1 VGVILLTGD
10 LSLTTR
16 IRAEARRLG
25 FFKMGV
31 APAGSLP
38 WRSRFDEWLAQGM
51 QGSMA
56 YLERQAEKRRTTEL
70 VLESVRS
77 ILVLAMNYHA
87 RAVAMDDP
95 LRGRISQYA
104 WGKDYHGL
112 MTGRLHA
119 LLDFILREEA
129 GARGLFYSDTGPVME
144 KVWGAHS
151 ALGWMGKHS
160 NLITREEGS
169 WFFIG
174 VVLLDLKLQYDKPE
188 KDYCGSCTRCIHACP
203 TAAIVAPYVVDARRC
218 ISYLTIE
225 LKEFIPRELRPLIGN
240 RIFGCDDCQDVCP
253 WNRFA
258 VTTPEK
264 AFWPRDGNA
273 FPELARLALLTE
285 QEFNTRFKDSPIR
298 RAKRDNFVRN
308 VVVALG
314 NSHRAE
320 AAPPLVRA
328 LKDASTIVRAHA
340 AWALGQI
347 ASHQISGLRPQTS
360 DQRQHKVTAAIRS
373 ALTEARRAE
382 HDREVREE
390 IELSLTGLEPQSK
403 NQYMEEFL

>member
-1 VGVILLTGD
+1 M
-10 LSLTTR
+10 R

-25 FFKMGV
+25 FFKVGV
-31 APAGSLP
+31 ASAGSLP
-38 WRSRFDEWLAQGM
+38 WRDHFDEWLAQGM

-56 YLERQAEKRRTTEL
+56 YLERQAEKRRNPDL

-77 ILVLAMNYHA
+77 ILILAMNYHA
-87 RAVAMDDP
+87 RVVATDDP

-104 WGKDYHGL
+104 RGEDYHRL
-112 MTGRLHA
+112 MTERLRA

-174 VVLLDLKLQYDKPE
+174 VILLDLQLGYDKPE
-188 KDYCGSCTRCIHACP
+188 RDFCGSCTRCMHACP

-225 LKEFIPRELRPLIGN
+225 LKGFIPRELRPLIGN

-264 AFWPRDGNA
+264 AFLSCEGNA
-273 FPELARLALLTE
+273 FSELARLALLTE

-298 RAKRDNFVRN
+298 RAKRDGFVRN

-314 NSHRAE
+314 NSRRAE
-320 AAPPLVRA
+320 AVPPLVCA
-328 LKDASTIVRAHA
+328 LKDASTVVRAHA

-347 ASHQISGLRPQTS
+347 ASHQISGLGPQTS
-360 DQRQHKVTAAIRS
+360 DQRQDEETVAIRM
-373 ALTEARRAE
+373 ALTEARRVE
-382 HDREVREE
+382 HEQEVREE
-390 IELSLTGLEPQSK
+390 IELSLTGLEPQTK
-403 NQYMEEFL
+403 NQFMEEFL

>member
-1 VGVILLTGD
+1 VIVLTGD
-10 LSLTTR
+10 LSLTMR

-38 WRSRFDEWLAQGM
+38 WRDRFDEWLAQGM
-51 QGSMA
+51 QGSMS
-56 YLERQAEKRRTTEL
+56 YLERQSEKRRKPEL

-87 RAVAMDDP
+87 RADAADDP
-95 LRGRISQYA
+95 LCGRISRYA
-104 WGKDYHGL
+104 WGNDYHQL
-112 MTGRLHA
+112 MTERLRA
-119 LLDFILREEA
+119 LLDFILREQA

-174 VVLLDLKLQYDKPE
+174 VVLLDLKLDYDKPE
-188 KDYCGSCTRCIHACP
+188 RDFCGSCTRCLRACP

-225 LKEFIPRELRPLIGN
+225 LKGFIPRELRPLIGN

-264 AFWPRDGNA
+264 AFWPRGGSV
-273 FPELARLALLTE
+273 FPELARLARLTE
-285 QEFNTRFKDSPIR
+285 PEFNMRFMDSPIR
-298 RAKRDNFVRN
+298 RAKRDGLVRN
-308 VVVALG
+308 VAVALG
-314 NSHRAE
+314 NSHRIE
-320 AAPPLVRA
+320 AVPPLVCA
-328 LKDASTIVRAHA
+328 LKDASAVVRAHA
-340 AWALGQI
+340 AWALGEI
-347 ASHQISGLRPQTS
+347 ASHQTANFEPQTP
-360 DQRQHKVTAAIRS
+360 DQRQYNVMAAIRS
-373 ALTEARRAE
+373 ALTEARKAE
-382 HDREVREE
+382 HDQEVGEE
-390 IELSLTGLEPQSK
+390 IELSLACLQPQTG
-403 NQYMEEFL
+403 NQHMQEKR